1 MGHRSGD
8 QWLNH
13 ASYVAIGNG
22 LTCDKWGCALC
33 KTIQMKNKVW
43 GLPKDRTD
51 RSSHSSP
58 RFYTKEKEMRVHTKT
73 FT

>member
-51 RSSHSSP
+51 QKHACRTLIFLVS
-58 RFYTKEKEMRVHTKT
+58 RV
-73 FT
+73 